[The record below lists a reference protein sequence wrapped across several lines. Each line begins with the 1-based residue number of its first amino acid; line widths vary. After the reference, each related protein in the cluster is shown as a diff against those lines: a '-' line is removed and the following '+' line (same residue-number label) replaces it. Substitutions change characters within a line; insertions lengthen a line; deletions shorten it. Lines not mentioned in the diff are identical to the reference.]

1 MAIKIEKVVV
11 GSIETNCY
19 IVSAKNDHTAVI
31 DPGDEAGKIM
41 AEIKKIRDLRL
52 DYILLTHAHF
62 DHVLAVD
69 ELKRKF
75 PEAKIFIG
83 QNDQEILANLSKQ
96 SYFLS
101 QKVKDLVS
109 PTETVQDGDVLN
121 FAKDK
126 IKVIETPGHTP
137 GGVCYLIDGCLFS
150 GDTLFY
156 HSHGRTDLPTSN
168 NDKMSKSLEKLAKLS
183 ENIRVFP
190 GHGPETTIK
199 EEKLLGFLS

>member
-1 MAIKIEKVVV
+1 VI
-11 GSIETNCY
+11 
-19 IVSAKNDHTAVI
+19 I
-31 DPGDEAGKIM
+31 DPGDEAGKIVTEM
-41 AEIKKIRDLRL
+41 RKIKDLKL
-52 DYILLTHAHF
+52 DYILLTHGHF

-75 PEAKIFIG
+75 PETRIFVG
-83 QNDQEILANLSKQ
+83 QKDQEILANLSKQ

-101 QKVKDLVS
+101 QKIKDPVS
-109 PTETVQDGDVLN
+109 PTETVQDGDTLN
-121 FAKDK
+121 FGKDK

-137 GGVCYLIDGCLFS
+137 GGVCYLIGDHLFS

-168 NDKMSKSLEKLAKLS
+168 NDKMSESLEKLAKLS

-190 GHGPETTIK
+190 GHGPETTIR